1 MKEKY
6 GKVEGLNRIKYV
18 SYFSTWHALFFF
30 LNTAKEKQRN
40 TLNFNQHAEL
50 QL

>member
-6 GKVEGLNRIKYV
+6 RKVKGLNRIKYV

-30 LNTAKEKQRN
+30 LNTAKGKKKE
-40 TLNFNQHAEL
+40 HIEL
-50 QL
+50 